1 MGTRYDDRTILTND
15 MEEYQK
21 VLEQRGVKQ
30 IRQYNTAILHYP
42 TINEIRTLQR
52 VQHIWK
58 VGDRYYKL
66 ASQHYGMPTYWWV
79 IAQYNKKPTESQLS
93 PGDVVYIPIPL
104 EKILGYYGG

>member
-15 MEEYQK
+15 LEEYQK
-21 VLEQRGVKQ
+21 VFEHRGVKQ
-30 IRQYNTAILHYP
+30 IRQYNTPILHYP
-42 TINEIRTLQR
+42 TVNEIRTLQR
-52 VQHIWK
+52 VQHIWT

-66 ASQHYGMPTYWWV
+66 ASTYYGMPTYWWV

-104 EKILGYYGG
+104 EKILGYYGA

>member
-1 MGTRYDDRTILTND
+1 MGNRYDDRVILTND
-15 MEEYQK
+15 MEEYK
-21 VLEQRGVKQ
+21 NVLEERGVKQ
-30 IRQYNTAILHYP
+30 IRQYNTPILHYP
-42 TINEIRTLQR
+42 SAAEIRTLQR

-58 VGDRYYKL
+58 VGDRYNKL
-66 ASQHYGMPTYWWV
+66 ASQYYGMPTYWWV